1 MASHDRGE
9 ALVVGAGPNGLA
21 AAIALAR
28 AGVRVEMRER
38 AGVVGGAVSSA
49 GLTLP
54 GYIHDTCSSVF
65 ALAAASPF
73 FRSLPLAANGLAWCH
88 PEAPLAHPFDDG
100 SAAVL
105 HRSLDET
112 VTELGTDGTRY
123 RRLVGPLVREWDA
136 LADDVLRPLLRFPSS
151 PLLMA
156 RFGLSGVRPAARLA
170 NAAFTTERA
179 RALFIGLAAHA
190 AWPLERPMTSAF
202 ALVLAAAAHVVG
214 WPFAAGGAGRLAAA
228 LEAVA
233 RDAGVVIHVNTP
245 VTSLSGPPLADVV
258 LCDVFPSRL
267 ASLGDGV
274 LPAGYQRA
282 LRRFAPGPGAFKI
295 DWALRGPIPW
305 KAPACRGAGTVHLGG
320 TAAEI
325 VSAEREVGEGHHPD
339 RRSSLLAQPSV
350 CDPGRAP
357 GGGHTAWAY
366 CHVPNGSTGDMTTQ
380 IERQVERFAPGFRD
394 LVLARHT
401 MDPAALQA
409 HNPNLVGGDFT
420 GGAAT
425 VTQLVARPTW
435 RGYRTPVPWLFLCS
449 AATPPGGGVHGMCG
463 YNAAQAAL
471 RVLGAPSSAVSTSS

>member
-1 MASHDRGE
+1 MASHHRGD

-28 AGVRVEMRER
+28 AGVRVELRER
-38 AGVVGGAVSSA
+38 AAIVGGSVASA
-49 GLTLP
+49 ELTLP

-73 FRSLPLAANGLAWCH
+73 FRLLPLAANGLAWCH

-112 VTELGTDGTRY
+112 VTELGTDGTGY
-123 RRLVGPLVREWDA
+123 RGLVGPLVNRWDTFA
-136 LADDVLRPLLRFPSS
+136 ADVLQPPLRVPSS

-156 RFGLSGVRPAARLA
+156 RFGLAGARPAASLA

-179 RALFIGLAAHA
+179 RALFVGLAAHA

-202 ALVLAAAAHVVG
+202 GLALAAAAHVVG

-233 RDAGVVIHVNTP
+233 RDAGVAIQVNTP
-245 VTSLSGPPLADVV
+245 VTSLAGRPAQAV
-258 LCDVFPSRL
+258 LCDVFPSGLL
-267 ASLGDGV
+267 ALGDGI
-274 LPAGYQRA
+274 LPSGYQRA
-282 LRRFAPGPGAFKI
+282 LRRFVPGPGAFKI

-305 KAPACRGAGTVHLGG
+305 TAAACRRAGTVHLGG
-320 TAAEI
+320 TTAEI
-325 VSAEREVGEGHHPD
+325 VAAERDVGDGRHPE
-339 RRSSLLAQPSV
+339 RPFVLLAQPSI

-357 GGGHTAWAY
+357 AGRHTAWAY
-366 CHVPNGSTGDMTTQ
+366 CHVPNGSTADMTAH

-409 HNPNLVGGDFT
+409 HNPNLVGGDFS
-420 GGAAT
+420 GGAAS
-425 VTQLVARPTW
+425 VRQLFARPTW
-435 RGYRTPVPWLFLCS
+435 RAYRTPVPWLFLCS
-449 AATPPGGGVHGMCG
+449 ASTPPGGGVHGMCG
-463 YNAAQAAL
+463 YHAAQAAL
-471 RVLGAPSSAVSTSS
+471 RRL